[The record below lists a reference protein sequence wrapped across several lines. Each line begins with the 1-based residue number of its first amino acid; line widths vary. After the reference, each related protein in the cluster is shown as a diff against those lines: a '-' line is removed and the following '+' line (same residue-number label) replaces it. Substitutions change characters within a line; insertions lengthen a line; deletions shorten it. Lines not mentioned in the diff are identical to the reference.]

1 MYQKG
6 EGLLVAGVKEKNTT
20 DEEVKEK
27 LMMAMLESLFK
38 KDMID
43 ANVYKKVK
51 AEIKRSQLYFY
62 GV

>member
-1 MYQKG
+1 M
-6 EGLLVAGVKEKNTT
+6 VAGVKEKNTT

-51 AEIKRSQLYFY
+51 AEIKRS
-62 GV
+62 